1 MIKKIFEYINEYG
14 KLESLSLM
22 NVNFEFVSIVN
33 LKNLSFLHLHN
44 IDNIDQGSL

>member
-22 NVNFEFVSIVN
+22 NVNFELVNIIN

-44 IDNIDQGSL
+44 VDSINQDSL